1 VAEAAAAEAATEAAE
16 AATEAAASL
25 ARGKTQR
32 GAHYGAAHYGASMR
46 PCARSSHSAHLYSG
60 PVYGLAAHVC
70 AADGSAGR
78 CLLLYAGSSR
88 SGQRLDDLWLLALD
102 PSTLMALDCDGL
114 RRIAT
119 EGTFEGAPP

>member
-32 GAHYGAAHYGASMR
+32 GAHYGAVHYGASMR

-102 PSTLMALDCDGL
+102 PSTLMALD
-114 RRIAT
+114 
-119 EGTFEGAPP
+119 GA